1 MQFRANVSEAMNE
14 EYSDWLCLYVIKM
27 CVCVC
32 VWKSRWTSWAPDP
45 NKPMRF
51 CGRKATLQRVLVVCV
66 CQRVCVCVWE
76 RERER
81 ECVHLHNYIA

>member
-32 VWKSRWTSWAPDP
+32 VKVEVDILGSRP
-45 NKPMRF
+45 
-51 CGRKATLQRVLVVCV
+51 
-66 CQRVCVCVWE
+66 
-76 RERER
+76 
-81 ECVHLHNYIA
+81 